1 MSNHRNPA
9 LFPFTLS
16 NKNLIAISIT
26 TLLALTMTACTNSS
40 TNPITGGTG
49 SDAYTVNTTADT
61 TDRTPG
67 DGFCA
72 DQNNQCSLRA
82 AIIESNTKKGPQSI
96 TIPALTITLN
106 KTGTDDKAELGDLD
120 ITDEVSIT
128 GKSQAETIIDAGSID
143 RIFQVL
149 TNGLTLSPSNPG
161 KLTLENLTLRNGSS
175 TDGGAI
181 YATGILNVKNVSFFG
196 NTASNSGGA
205 INAQDSLN
213 VNSVNITDCAFEK
226 NTAGNGGAI
235 YLDHDATLKG
245 LSITRN
251 TASKDGGGIYN
262 QGNTVT
268 LETSVLTG
276 NISRGDG
283 GAIHTVYGLGGSL
296 SLSSSSLSDNHA
308 DLGNGGAIGVDVSKV
323 TITSSTLEGNSAGD
337 GGAIGAS
344 RSSQGRETLEMT
356 NSTISGNRA
365 TNTGGGIN
373 VFTANITSSTIA
385 LNQAAAAKGGSLSTN
400 GSITLKNSI
409 LSALTGGDCYLG
421 ANSLSPGSIITA
433 GGNISS
439 DATCSFGA
447 NDKTSTMAKLEPI
460 ANNGGLTRTHL
471 ISATSPALEWID
483 TNLCPSVDQ
492 RGVTRPQGEKCDA
505 GAVERRAGATP

>member
-9 LFPFTLS
+9 LLPSILS

-49 SDAYTVNTTADT
+49 SDAYTVNTNADT

-67 DGFCA
+67 DGFCS

-175 TDGGAI
+175 VDGGAI
-181 YATGILNVKNVSFFG
+181 FASGILSVRNVSFFG

-205 INAQDSLN
+205 IYAEDSLN
-213 VNSVNITDCAFEK
+213 VNSINITDSKFEK
-226 NTAGNGGAI
+226 NTAGSGGAI
-235 YLDHDATLKG
+235 YLNHDATLKG
-245 LSITRN
+245 LTISQN
-251 TASKDGGGIYN
+251 TASKDGGSMYINYR
-262 QGNTVT
+262 TVT
-268 LETSVLTG
+268 LENSVLTG

-283 GAIHTVYGLGGSL
+283 GAIYTYGTLGVT
-296 SLSSSSLSDNHA
+296 SSSLTDNHA
-308 DLGNGGAIGVDVSKV
+308 DLGNGGGIATFVGTT
-323 TITSSTLEGNSAGD
+323 TINSSTLDGNSAVD
-337 GGAIGAS
+337 GGAIGKG
-344 RSSQGRETLEMT
+344 RFSQVVTLVMT
-356 NSTISGNRA
+356 NSTVSGNTA
-365 TNTGGGIN
+365 TNAGGGLD
-373 VFTANITSSTIA
+373 VFNASIASSTIA
-385 LNQAAAAKGGSLSTN
+385 FNQAAAAKGGSLSTT
-400 GSITLKNSI
+400 GSISLKNSI
-409 LSALTGGDCYLG
+409 LSALTGSDCYG
-421 ANSLSPGSIITA
+421 GTNGSGTFTTA
-433 GGNISS
+433 GGNLSS
-439 DATCSFGA
+439 DATCSLGA
-447 NDKTSTMAKLEPI
+447 SDKASTVAKLEPL
-460 ANNGGLTRTHL
+460 ANNGGLTKTHL
-471 ISATSPALEWID
+471 ISVTSPALELID
-483 TNLCPSVDQ
+483 ANLCPSVDQ
-492 RGVTRPQGEKCDA
+492 RGVTRPQGVKCDA